1 MANSNLR
8 RRYRMILYTIFMV
21 VFAAFFLIL
30 GILLSKG
37 KTGLV
42 HDYHQT
48 HVREKEKT
56 ECGKAFLKGMF
67 SVAITCFSSGIA
79 GFRGTGKT
87 IETIATAVLFAGLAV
102 SFIILGK
109 VQNKNNGRIF

>member
-1 MANSNLR
+1 
-8 RRYRMILYTIFMV
+8 
-21 VFAAFFLIL
+21 
-30 GILLSKG
+30 
-37 KTGLV
+37 
-42 HDYHQT
+42 
-48 HVREKEKT
+48 
-56 ECGKAFLKGMF
+56 MF

-79 GFRGTGKT
+79 GFCGTGKI